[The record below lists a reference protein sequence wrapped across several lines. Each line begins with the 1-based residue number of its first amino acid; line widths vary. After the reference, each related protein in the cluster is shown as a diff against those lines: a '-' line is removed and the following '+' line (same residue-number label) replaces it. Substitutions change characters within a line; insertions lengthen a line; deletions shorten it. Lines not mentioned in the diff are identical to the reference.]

1 MAVLLLP
8 YGEMGCGMSKSNRIV
23 RNTAMLYLMNIAKL
37 IFPLITQAYLARV
50 LDPEGGFAVY
60 TYVRSSVMT
69 YVQLVIDF
77 GFLLSAT
84 RAIAQVREDS
94 AQVGR
99 IVGHVMAGKG
109 LLSLAAL
116 TVLAIMSLFIPLL
129 RQNPL
134 YTALSFL
141 QAATTIFLVDFLFH
155 GLERMH
161 VITIR
166 YFITRVITV
175 ALTFLLIQDDSDLLL
190 IPTLEIIGNLA
201 AIGWVWWE
209 IRRCR
214 IPVRFRSWRETFT
227 MLRESFVYFL
237 SDIASTAFGAL
248 NTLIIGIVMTG
259 RDVSVWGVAMIF
271 VSAVQMMYNPIT
283 NSIYPHMVREKSLG
297 VIKKVLV
304 IFLPVVAGGCVVVW
318 FGAELLV
325 KLLAGNQLLDAAPL
339 LRWLIPLLFI
349 SFLAAIFGWPVL
361 GAIGKS
367 KEVTLTT
374 VTAAAAQVLGLVLLL
389 ALNRFDFF
397 HLAMLRA
404 ATDLLLTLHRMY
416 YCWRFRSEFS
426 R

>member
-1 MAVLLLP
+1 
-8 YGEMGCGMSKSNRIV
+8 MGRGMSKSNRIV

-50 LDPEGGFAVY
+50 LDAEGGFAVY
-60 TYVRSSVMT
+60 SYVRSGVMT

-84 RAIAQVREDS
+84 RAIAQVRDDPE
-94 AQVGR
+94 QVGS

-116 TVLAIMSLFIPLL
+116 VVLAVMSLFIPLL
-129 RQNPL
+129 RQNPA
-134 YTALSFL
+134 YTALSFV
-141 QAATTIFLVDFLFH
+141 QAVTTIFLVDFLFH

-175 ALTFLLIQDDSDLLL
+175 ALTLLLIRDDGDLLL
-190 IPTLEIIGNLA
+190 IPILEIIGNLA

-209 IRRCR
+209 IRRSG
-214 IPVRFRSWRETFT
+214 IPVRFRSWRESLL
-227 MLRESFVYFL
+227 MLKESFVYFL
-237 SDIASTAFGAL
+237 SDMASTAFGAL
-248 NTLIIGIVMTG
+248 NTLIIGIVMTE
-259 RDVSVWGVAMIF
+259 RDVSVWGVAMTF

-283 NSIYPHMVREKSLG
+283 NSIYPHMVRERSRS
-297 VIKKVLV
+297 VIKKVLM
-304 IFLPVVAGGCVVVW
+304 IFLPIVAVGCVIVW

-325 KLLAGNQLLDAAPL
+325 TILAGRELLDAAPL

-349 SFLAAIFGWPVL
+349 SFLAAVFGWPVL
-361 GAIGKS
+361 GAIGRS
-367 KEVTLTT
+367 REVTITT
-374 VTAAAAQVLGLVLLL
+374 VTAAAAQVLGLAVLLL
-389 ALNRFDFF
+389 LNRFDFY

-404 ATDLLLTLHRMY
+404 GTDLLMTLHRLY
-416 YCWRFRSEFS
+416 YCRKYRREFKP
-426 R
+426 

>member
-1 MAVLLLP
+1 
-8 YGEMGCGMSKSNRIV
+8 MSKSNRIV
-23 RNTAMLYLMNIAKL
+23 QNTAMLYLMNIAKL

-50 LDPEGGFAVY
+50 LDPEGGFAIY

-84 RAIAQVREDS
+84 KAIAQVREDQE
-94 AQVGR
+94 QVGR

-109 LLSLAAL
+109 ILSLAAL
-116 TVLAIMSLFIPLL
+116 AVLAVMSLFIPLL
-129 RQNPL
+129 RENPV

-175 ALTFLLIQDDSDLLL
+175 TLTFLLIRDDSDLLL
-190 IPTLEIIGNLA
+190 IPLLEIIGNLA
-201 AIGWVWWE
+201 AIAWVWRD
-209 IRRCR
+209 IRASN
-214 IPVRFRSWRETFT
+214 IPVRFRSWQETW
-227 MLRESFVYFL
+227 LLLKDSFVYFL
-237 SDIASTAFGAL
+237 SDMASTAFGAL
-248 NTLIIGIVMTG
+248 NTLIVGVVMTQ
-259 RDVSVWGVAMIF
+259 RDVSIWGVAMTF
-271 VSAVQMMYNPIT
+271 VSAVQMMYTPIT

-297 VIKKVLV
+297 VIKKVLL
-304 IFLPVVAGGCVVVW
+304 IFLPIVTLGCVVVW

-325 KLLAGNQLLDAAPL
+325 TILAGTELLDAAPL

-349 SFLAAIFGWPVL
+349 SFLAAVFGWPVL

-367 KEVTLTT
+367 REVTITT
-374 VTAAAAQVLGLVLLL
+374 ITAAAAQVLGLVLLL
-389 ALNRFDFF
+389 ATDRFSFWN
-397 HLAMLRA
+397 LAMLRA
-404 ATDLLLTLHRMY
+404 ATDLLLTCHRIY
-416 YCWRFRSEFS
+416 YCRKYRSEFHS
-426 R
+426 